1 MSEQTT
7 RLQLPFLAAGQA
19 QKHVTVN
26 ESLLRLDALVQLA
39 ASSASTA
46 TQPGSPAD
54 GDIYILP
61 TGKSGADW
69 GAMAVGALAYYRDGV
84 WEEIAPREGWLAH
97 AADGDRFYVYSGAA
111 WVELGATLGAWRI
124 IAHSAVAA
132 ALTGTTAET
141 ILASVAIPAGAM
153 GPNGILRVTT
163 EWSYTNSANTKT
175 LRTRFGS
182 GISGT
187 VFDAIVPTVTAF
199 QRRQCDIKNRNSL
212 VAQMT
217 PPSGFVAG
225 FGSATGA
232 PLTGAVDTAANQ
244 SLALTGQLASSG
256 DTITLESYVVELA
269 YRA

>member
-39 ASSASTA
+39 ASSASSVA
-46 TQPGSPAD
+46 QPGSPTD

-61 TGKSGADW
+61 AGKSGADW
-69 GAMAVGALAYYRDGV
+69 AAMADGALAYYRDGV

-111 WVELGATLGAWRI
+111 WVELGVALGAWRI
-124 IAHSAVAA
+124 IAHSAAA
-132 ALTGTTAET
+132 MALTGTTAET
-141 ILASVAIPAGAM
+141 ILASVAIPAGSM
-153 GPNGILRVTT
+153 GPKGILRITT
-163 EWSYTNSANTKT
+163 EWSYTNGANAKT

-182 GISGT
+182 GIAGT
-187 VFDAIVPTVTAF
+187 IFDVIVPTATAF
-199 QRRQCDIKNRNSL
+199 QRRQCDIKNRSSL
-212 VAQMT
+212 VAQMA
-217 PPSGFVAG
+217 PPSGYVAG
-225 FGSATGA
+225 FGSTTGA

-244 SLALTGQLASSG
+244 TLALTGQLASSG
-256 DTITLESYVVELA
+256 DTITLESYVVEIA
-269 YRA
+269 YRD